1 MSLPGN
7 LMKIAAVIF
16 DAFGTLARITRPT
29 HPYGQ
34 LLRQGKRQGRKF
46 RSDDM
51 QTLMTH
57 KLSISQAA
65 AWFGIQVSPDRLHL
79 LEQALA
85 AELASIEPFPDALE
99 AIAMLRAAG
108 IRTAIC
114 SNLAMPYGPAIQ
126 QIFPNL
132 GGYSFSYQ
140 VGAMKPS
147 PIIYR
152 HACDLLGVR
161 PGNDFGGNGRV
172 VMIGDSARC
181 DRDGPRQCGISG
193 FILRREHSEG
203 VSSLTDFA
211 RVVLAYE

>member
-1 MSLPGN
+1 
-7 LMKIAAVIF
+7 MKIAAVIF
-16 DAFGTLARITRPT
+16 DAFGTLARIKRPT

-34 LLRQGKRQGRKF
+34 LLREGKRQGRKF
-46 RSDDM
+46 RPDDM

-65 AWFGIQVSPDRLHL
+65 AWFGIQVSPDRLDL
-79 LEQALA
+79 LEQALE

-108 IRTAIC
+108 TRTAIC
-114 SNLAMPYGPAIQ
+114 SNLAMPYGPAIHQ
-126 QIFPNL
+126 VFSNL
-132 GGYSFSYQ
+132 DGYGFSYR

-152 HACDLLGVR
+152 HTCDLLGVR
-161 PGNDFGGNGRV
+161 PGDDFGSHGRV
-172 VMIGDSARC
+172 VMIGDSPRC

-193 FILRREHSEG
+193 FLLRREHSEEF
-203 VSSLTDFA
+203 SSLTDFA
-211 RVVLAYE
+211 RAVLAYE

>member
-1 MSLPGN
+1 
-7 LMKIAAVIF
+7 MKIAAVIF

-34 LLRQGKRQGRKF
+34 LLREGKRQGRSF
-46 RSDDM
+46 RPDDM

-57 KLSISQAA
+57 KLSISEAA
-65 AWFGIQVSPDRLHL
+65 ARFGIQVSSDRLGL
-79 LEQALA
+79 LEQALK
-85 AELASIEPFPDALE
+85 AELASIEPFPDTLE
-99 AIAMLRAAG
+99 AMAMLRAAG
-108 IRTAIC
+108 MRTAIC
-114 SNLAMPYGPAIQ
+114 SNLAMPYGPLIQ

-132 GGYSFSYQ
+132 DGYGFSYQ

-152 HACDLLGVR
+152 HTCDLLGVR
-161 PGNDFGGNGRV
+161 PGDDFSSHGRV

-193 FILRREHSEG
+193 FLLRREQAEG
-203 VSSLTDFA
+203 FSSLTDFV
-211 RVVLAYE
+211 RDVLAYE

>member
-1 MSLPGN
+1 
-7 LMKIAAVIF
+7 MKIAAVVF

-34 LLRQGKRQGRKF
+34 LLREGKRQGRSF
-46 RSDDM
+46 RPDDM

-57 KLSISQAA
+57 RLCISEAA
-65 AWFGIQVSPDRLHL
+65 ARFGIQLSPDRLGL
-79 LEQALA
+79 LEHALK

-108 IRTAIC
+108 MRTAIC
-114 SNLAMPYGPAIQ
+114 SNLAMAYGPAIQ

-132 GGYSFSYQ
+132 DGYGFSYQ

-147 PIIYR
+147 PIIYG
-152 HACDLLGVR
+152 HTCDLLGVR
-161 PGNDFGGNGRV
+161 PGDDFGSHGRV

-193 FILRREHSEG
+193 FLLRRGQAEG
-203 VSSLTDFA
+203 FSSLTDFA
-211 RVVLAYE
+211 RAVLAYE

>member
-1 MSLPGN
+1 
-7 LMKIAAVIF
+7 MKIAAVIF
-16 DAFGTLARITRPT
+16 DAFGTLAQITRPT
-29 HPYGQ
+29 HPYLQ
-34 LLRQGKRQGRKF
+34 LLREGRLQGRKF
-46 RSDDM
+46 RPDDM

-65 AWFGIQVSPDRLHL
+65 VWFGIQVSPDRLHF
-79 LEQALA
+79 LEQALD

-132 GGYSFSYQ
+132 DGYGFSYE

-152 HACDLLGVR
+152 HTCELLGVR
-161 PGNDFGGNGRV
+161 PGDDFGSHGRV

-181 DRDGPRQCGISG
+181 DRDGPRRCGISG
-193 FILRREHSEG
+193 FLLRRGHSEG
-203 VSSLTDFA
+203 FSSLTDFA
-211 RVVLAYE
+211 RAVLAYE